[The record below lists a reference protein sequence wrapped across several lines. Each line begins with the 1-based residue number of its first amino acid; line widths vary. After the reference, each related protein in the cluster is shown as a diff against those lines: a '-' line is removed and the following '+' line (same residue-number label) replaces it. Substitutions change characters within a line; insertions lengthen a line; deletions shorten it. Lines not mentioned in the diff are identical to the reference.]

1 MVCDLLCSVVVLRF
15 SSSNYE
21 VSEDNGTVTVCMTKD
36 LETARTFTATATAQ
50 EFESEFEGMDISN
63 TVHVLV
69 LNSFCS
75 PNPAEDEDF
84 VPATI
89 PFVFPAGTVNTVCE
103 EFQILSDEVALEGNE
118 QFMVE
123 LSMSLFMTIQDMD
136 VGFGS
141 LITAANCTN
150 GGNVVVS
157 SVLVTII
164 DTDGMISF
172 IYCMPEKSYTK
183 LNNDCS
189 FFLQTLRCFIAC
201 AFYFTVIPP
210 HCSIDSKFF
219 Q

>member
-1 MVCDLLCSVVVLRF
+1 MVCVLLCSVVVLRF

-36 LETARTFTATATAQ
+36 VETARTFTATATAQ
-50 EFESEFEGMDISN
+50 EFEGMILQMLF
-63 TVHVLV
+63 HVLV

-103 EFQILSDEVALEGNE
+103 EFLILSDEVALEGNE
-118 QFMVE
+118 RFMVE
-123 LSMSLFMTIQDMD
+123 LSMPFSMTIRGMG

-150 GGNVVVS
+150 GENVVVS
-157 SVLVTII
+157 SALVTII
-164 DTDGMISF
+164 DTDGMKSF
-172 IYCMPEKSYTK
+172 NYCQSRVV
-183 LNNDCS
+183 LS
-189 FFLQTLRCFIAC
+189 
-201 AFYFTVIPP
+201 
-210 HCSIDSKFF
+210 
-219 Q
+219 

>member
-36 LETARTFTATATAQ
+36 VETARTFTATATTL
-50 EFESEFEGMDISN
+50 EFESDFEGISILN
-63 TVHVLV
+63 ILLHVAI

-123 LSMSLFMTIQDMD
+123 LSMSFFMTIQSMD
-136 VGFGS
+136 VGLGS

-157 SVLVTII
+157 SALVTII
-164 DTDGMISF
+164 DTDGTRSF
-172 IYCMPEKSYTK
+172 IYY
-183 LNNDCS
+183 
-189 FFLQTLRCFIAC
+189 
-201 AFYFTVIPP
+201 
-210 HCSIDSKFF
+210 
-219 Q
+219 